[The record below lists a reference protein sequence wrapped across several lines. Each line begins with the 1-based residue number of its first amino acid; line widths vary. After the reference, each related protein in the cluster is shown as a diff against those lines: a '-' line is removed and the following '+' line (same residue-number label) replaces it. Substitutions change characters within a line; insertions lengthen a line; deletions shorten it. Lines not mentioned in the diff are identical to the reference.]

1 MRRKRPA
8 ISDCLPRELMPIF
21 AITHADRSQGLSC
34 RSQSNNRAQKGPL
47 AEVAVRRFMTP
58 DLLTSRLRLRTCC
71 EEDLTPFAAMNADP
85 RVMEFFSKTLTRT
98 ESGALAERIRA
109 QLNQHAFGLAVELVQ
124 QMPNSSV
131 SSAWQKPLSDAL
143 YSLCRNRLEI
153 GPKVFGAGYA
163 LEAAQRV
170 LKYAFEDLCLPELVS
185 FTAANNLRSQK
196 LMHRLGL
203 SGTLPTISST
213 RR

>member
-1 MRRKRPA
+1 M
-8 ISDCLPRELMPIF
+8 
-21 AITHADRSQGLSC
+21 
-34 RSQSNNRAQKGPL
+34 
-47 AEVAVRRFMTP
+47 
-58 DLLTSRLRLRTCC
+58 LL

-153 GPKVFGAGYA
+153 GPKVFGARYA

-185 FTAANNLRSQK
+185 FTAANNLRSQQ

-213 RR
+213 RLLAEGHDLRKHVLYRLRRAECPREVDDESDWHNVEVATSARTG